1 MLPHN
6 TCLNPEIEYKSEN
19 LDVRYLNL
27 FVWTKRSVIQV
38 ILSNPYPKKRS
49 LVVGL
54 IQSVLLWK

>member
-54 IQSVLLWK
+54 TQSVLLWK

>member
-6 TCLNPEIEYKSEN
+6 TCLNAEIEYKSEY